1 MSNTSV
7 AQGASSHTIL
17 VATTRSRD
25 ARPGTFFDGER
36 SSALN
41 FASITVSV
49 PPNHKAGNVEW
60 PSSKPGNAQTDFVTR
75 DGELLPNDKQFLAE
89 LNQRLKAQPKGQRKV
104 LLFVHGYNTLF
115 AEGLYRFAQVVHDS
129 HAPSV
134 PVFFSWASHGKT
146 LDYVYD
152 NNSATIAR
160 DGLERTLR
168 LLLASDADE
177 INVLAHSMGNWVTVE
192 AFRQI
197 KISGNVTSAGKLGT
211 VILAAP
217 DIDVD
222 VFKSEMQRIGKPK
235 KPFLIIVSRDDK
247 ALGLSRLIAG
257 GKDRLG
263 ASKDTASL
271 ADLGAI
277 VVDLSNVK
285 ANDATN
291 HGKFAQVAEIAPDL
305 RKVLAQGIPDQ
316 EEGGL
321 AGATT
326 RVLTLPVAAPITILT
341 AK

>member
-1 MSNTSV
+1 MELF
-7 AQGASSHTIL
+7 IEL
-17 VATTRSRD
+17 VVDGVDGIHRLPRSAD
-25 ARPGTFFDGER
+25 EFHP
-36 SSALN
+36 SA
-41 FASITVSV
+41 
-49 PPNHKAGNVEW
+49 
-60 PSSKPGNAQTDFVTR
+60 
-75 DGELLPNDKQFLAE
+75 
-89 LNQRLKAQPKGQRKV
+89 
-104 LLFVHGYNTLF
+104 GY
-115 AEGLYRFAQVVHDS
+115 RV
-129 HAPSV
+129 
-134 PVFFSWASHGKT
+134 WASRGKT
-146 LDYVYD
+146 LDCVYD

-197 KISGNVTSAGKLGT
+197 KISGNLTSASKLGT

-217 DIDVD
+217 DIDED

-257 GKDRLG
+257 GKDRIG
-263 ASKDTASL
+263 ASSNTAEL
-271 ADLGAI
+271 AELGAI
-277 VVDLSNVK
+277 VVDLPDVK

-305 RKVLAQGIPDQ
+305 RKALAQGIPDQ

-326 RVLTLPVAAPITILT
+326 RVLTLPVAAPIKILT